1 LLAGTLPLCAYGA
14 VNSRI
19 SEIRA
24 MFVIFSLGV
33 AFMASAISQV
43 PPPQILEVAREY
55 LKPGAAQAVHKIEV
69 DAAQICI
76 RLKFPH
82 RYLVLESLTGPKE
95 FWYLNAFDSQAEL
108 DELRGEYDGNKA
120 LTSALAKNLKRK
132 APYLAAES
140 TDDFFNY
147 RPQLSG
153 GTPWVMGHGRF
164 LVITWSKE
172 SGVGDGTVFEGAN
185 GNRLVIRAV
194 QTRAQAKSMAAGAG
208 TNVFAIHP
216 ELGWADE
223 AWVRA
228 DPEFWRV
235 RQK

>member
-1 LLAGTLPLCAYGA
+1 
-14 VNSRI
+14 
-19 SEIRA
+19 
-24 MFVIFSLGV
+24 
-33 AFMASAISQV
+33 MASALGQAH
-43 PPPQILEVAREY
+43 PPQILEVAREY
-55 LKPGAAQAVHKIEV
+55 LKPGAVPAVHKIEV

-108 DELRGEYDGNKA
+108 DEVSREYEGNKA
-120 LTSALAKNLKRK
+120 LKSALAENLKRK

-140 TDDFFNY
+140 TNVFLNY
-147 RPQLSG
+147 RPGLSGELSGELSG

-164 LVITWSKE
+164 LVTAWTKGSA
-172 SGVGDGTVFEGAN
+172 GDIQAKSASRFAGTGGTVFEGPD

-194 QTRAQAKSMAAGAG
+194 RTRAEAESMAAAAGVGAH
-208 TNVFAIHP
+208 VFAVHP
-216 ELGWADE
+216 ELGWPDE
-223 AWVRA
+223 EWVTA

-235 RQK
+235 RQR

>member
-1 LLAGTLPLCAYGA
+1 MIA
-14 VNSRI
+14 V
-19 SEIRA
+19 
-24 MFVIFSLGV
+24 FSLGV
-33 AFMASAISQV
+33 VFMASALS
-43 PPPQILEVAREY
+43 PARPPQILEVYREY
-55 LKPGAAQAVHKIEV
+55 LKPDVVQALHQIEV

-95 FWYLNAFDSQAEL
+95 FWYLNAFRSQTEL
-108 DELRGEYDGNKA
+108 DELRKEYEANTA
-120 LTSALAKNLKRK
+120 LTSALAENLKRK

-140 TDDFFNY
+140 TDVFLNY

-153 GTPWVMGHGRF
+153 GNPWMMGHGRF

-172 SGVGDGTVFEGAN
+172 LGARDGTAFEGLN

-194 QTRAQAKSMAAGAG
+194 RTRAEAQAMAANAGAD
-208 TNVFAIHP
+208 THVFAIHP

-223 AWVRA
+223 EWVSA

-235 RQK
+235 RQR